1 PPHFSK
7 RLQLGKFPV
16 QPPTLYT
23 LATISTITTI
33 LTTGSTR
40 GIGLAFTKHYAKAG
54 WNVIDTAPCHCL
66 QQTRPWLLRR
76 VALII
81 PRKYRQLHDRDYRL
95 LQAKLFVLQGGT
107 QQDYSISSVDLQP
120 SGIVVVSVHPGYVDT
135 DMTHAEA

>member
-1 PPHFSK
+1 MPPHFSK

-54 WNVIDTAPCHCL
+54 WNVIDTAPCHCYTTETTGFFKQSYL
-66 QQTRPWLLRR
+66 SSK
-76 VALII
+76 VALNRITRSLASI
-81 PRKYRQLHDRDYRL
+81 YNLAAMVSL
-95 LQAKLFVLQGGT
+95 IGKLNHESTGKF
-107 QQDYSISSVDLQP
+107 
-120 SGIVVVSVHPGYVDT
+120 
-135 DMTHAEA
+135 

>member
-1 PPHFSK
+1 MPPHFSK

-54 WNVIDTAPCHCL
+54 WNVIDTAPCH
-66 QQTRPWLLRR
+66 
-76 VALII
+76 
-81 PRKYRQLHDRDYRL
+81 
-95 LQAKLFVLQGGT
+95 
-107 QQDYSISSVDLQP
+107 SVDLQP